1 MGLLQ
6 LLLQMQLWYGQS
18 QLLLQMQRLLQL
30 LLQMQFSERQP
41 VIVFDR
47 AVAVA
52 DAVAVA
58 VADAF
63 Q

>member
-1 MGLLQ
+1 MRL
-6 LLLQMQLWYGQS
+6 
-18 QLLLQMQRLLQL
+18 LLQL

-58 VADAF
+58 VSVAVADADAA
-63 Q
+63 